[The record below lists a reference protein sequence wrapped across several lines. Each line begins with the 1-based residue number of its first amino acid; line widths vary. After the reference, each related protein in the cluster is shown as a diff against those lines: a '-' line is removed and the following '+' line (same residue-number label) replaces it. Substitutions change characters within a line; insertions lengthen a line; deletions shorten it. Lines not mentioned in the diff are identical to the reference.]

1 MAFTNTTAAVNQ
13 KQKAKKSPEKT
24 VSMPHN

>member
-13 KQKAKKSPEKT
+13 KQKAKKSPEQT
-24 VSMPHN
+24 VGMPHN